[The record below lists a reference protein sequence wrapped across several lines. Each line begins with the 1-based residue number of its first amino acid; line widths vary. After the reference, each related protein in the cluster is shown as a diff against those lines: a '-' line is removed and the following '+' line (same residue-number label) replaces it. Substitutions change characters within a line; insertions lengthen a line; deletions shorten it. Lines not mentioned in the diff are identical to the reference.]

1 MNTIEVH
8 TDSLPENVAA
18 QIPSREALEST
29 LQNAANKTLEFRD
42 VDNAEISIAIVSDER
57 IHEINRQFLN
67 HDYPTDVIT
76 FELGTNPATDN
87 FQAEIVV
94 SAETAMQIAEEVDTT
109 LEMELILYVIHGS
122 LHLTGLDDH
131 SDEDRIEM
139 RKNERAMMNSLGL
152 DYKFESPEPAE

>member
-8 TDSLPENVAA
+8 TDLRPENVAA
-18 QIPSREALEST
+18 QISSPEALEST
-29 LQNAANKTLEFRD
+29 LQNAANKTLEYRE
-42 VDNAEISIAIVSDER
+42 VDNAEISVAIVSDER

>member
-8 TDSLPENVAA
+8 TDLLPENVAA
-18 QIPSREALEST
+18 QISSQEALEST
-29 LQNAANKTLEFRD
+29 LQNAANKTLEYRG

-94 SAETAMQIAEEVDTT
+94 SAETAMQIAEEVDTS

>member
-8 TDSLPENVAA
+8 TDSLPENVTA
-18 QIPSREALEST
+18 QIPSLDELEST
-29 LQNAANKTLEFRD
+29 LQNACNKTLEFRGID
-42 VDNAEISIAIVSDER
+42 EAEISIAIVSDER

-76 FELGTNPATDN
+76 FDLGTNPATKN

-94 SAETAMQIAEEVDTT
+94 SAETAMQVAVDVDTS
-109 LEMELILYVIHGS
+109 LEMELVLYVVHGS
-122 LHLTGLDDH
+122 LHLAGLDDH
-131 SDEDRIEM
+131 TDVDRMEM

-152 DYKFESPEPAE
+152 EYRFESSESSE

>member
-8 TDSLPENVAA
+8 TDLLPENVAA
-18 QIPSREALEST
+18 QISSQEALEST
-29 LQNAANKTLEFRD
+29 LQNAANKTLEYRE

-94 SAETAMQIAEEVDTT
+94 SAETAMQIAEEVDTS

>member
-1 MNTIEVH
+1 M
-8 TDSLPENVAA
+8 D
-18 QIPSREALEST
+18 
-29 LQNAANKTLEFRD
+29 D
-42 VDNAEISIAIVSDER
+42 AEISIAIVSDER

-76 FELGTNPATDN
+76 FELGTNPATNN

-94 SAETAMQIAEEVDTT
+94 SAETAMQIAEEVDTS

-122 LHLTGLDDH
+122 LHLAGLDDH
-131 SDEDRIEM
+131 TDEDRAEM

-152 DYKFESPEPAE
+152 DYRFESPESAE

>member
-8 TDSLPENVAA
+8 TDLLPENVAA
-18 QIPSREALEST
+18 QISSQEALEST
-29 LQNAANKTLEFRD
+29 LQNAANKTLEYRE

-76 FELGTNPATDN
+76 FELGTNPATNN

-94 SAETAMQIAEEVDTT
+94 SAETAMQIAEEVDTS